1 MAETRTDVEI
11 VRDDDPSKGEVIAAG
26 LGIFA
31 LVSLFGGVIWMSIK
45 DEKRM
50 LEESKAREEK
60 RLQKLEEKKAWLNKE
75 YADGNVIYELK
86 DGSYLVVPRVS
97 EQRRVIK

>member
-1 MAETRTDVEI
+1 MDEENTNQPQKRPE
-11 VRDDDPSKGEVIAAG
+11 DPSKGEVIAVGSVFAG
-26 LGIFA
+26 IIG
-31 LVSLFGGVIWMSIK
+31 LFGLIVWASIK
-45 DEKRM
+45 DERRM
-50 LEESKAREEK
+50 LEESKRRDEE
-60 RLQKLEEKKAWLNKE
+60 RLQRLEEKKQWLNSE